1 MSTVVTPG
9 AFRVASW
16 HLANY
21 KRLWRLN
28 LLSTF
33 VQPML
38 YLLGLGVGVGALVDR
53 NASAGSTLGHV
64 SYVAFV
70 APGLMITSTMS
81 LSAGESMW
89 PVMGNLKW
97 TRGYHGIATTPLD
110 ARDIVLGH
118 ATWIAARSVITGA
131 LVAIAL
137 ACFHDTRS
145 WGLIPAVLV
154 GVLIGVSFAMPIM
167 AFSIN
172 SEQDGA
178 FAGIQRFFIIPLFLF
193 GGAFYPLSQLP
204 TLVQWLAKVA
214 PLWHGV
220 VVARSFTTAHVDR
233 TSAAEHL
240 AYIVVWIVAG
250 TFVSTRRLRRKLYP

>member
-1 MSTVVTPG
+1 MSSTITPG

-21 KRLWRLN
+21 RRLWRTN

-38 YLLGLGVGVGALVDR
+38 YLLGLGVGVGSLVDR
-53 NASAGSTLGHV
+53 HASSSATLGTV

-70 APGLMITSTMS
+70 APGLLITAAMS
-81 LSAGESMW
+81 ATAMESMW
-89 PVMGNLKW
+89 PVLGNLKW
-97 TRGYHGIATTPLD
+97 VRGYHGIAATPLN

-118 ATWIAARSVITGA
+118 ATWMAARSAITGT

-145 WGLIPAVLV
+145 WGLVPTVFV
-154 GVLIGVSFAMPIM
+154 GVLIGVSFGMPIM

-172 SEQDGA
+172 AEYDGV
-178 FAGIQRFFIIPLFLF
+178 FAAIQRFFLIPLFLF

-220 VVARSFTTAHVDR
+220 VVARGFTTSRVDW
-233 TSAAEHL
+233 TGTVGHL
-240 AYIVVWIVAG
+240 AYIALWAVVG
-250 TFVSTRRLRRKLYP
+250 TVIAIRRMERKLYP